1 MFRPSNPVSDA
12 DFFDREAELAELGE
26 HTSRLQA
33 GAPSWVAILGHRK
46 VGKTSLLL
54 ELQRRT
60 ASADLRFAI
69 LDTLEFSPLDADLF
83 RRFAIRVADAVL
95 SREVGVSLESRAGNP
110 AAYRAALVASARFS
124 RFPDDLKAFL
134 LELPELRIGPQTA
147 RTCLDLPERLALA
160 CDLRLVVAWDEFQAL
175 AQLRGRWGEAVHPL
189 LRSAWQQHKRVAYF
203 VSGSERG
210 MLRELVTAE
219 HAPFFQH
226 FAVMDLSVLPEEEGL
241 RLLTQ
246 AAPPDRPI
254 PVEVA
259 RSAVAVLGSHPFYL
273 QLLGEELTRH
283 PPPYGEA
290 ALKQSLQ
297 ALLFSRTGRLSLF
310 FESEH
315 RGAVGRS
322 TFLAAALA
330 ALAGG
335 PLRLGELAKAIHA
348 SSAAAAGYLKR
359 LGDLVVREK
368 DRYRLTDPVF
378 ATWVR
383 WRSPGGTVVPAV
395 LLGDEGERAAA
406 RWLAGV
412 GFELVYQSLASRG
425 AFDLLALRGH
435 HQLGVQVRRRSLP
448 LRFTQSEWDRMAA
461 ESRRLGWRWLIV
473 AVDPATEAVVPL
485 DPARAPGR
493 VVGIEAKIDNLL
505 AWADQG

>member
-1 MFRPSNPVSDA
+1 V
-12 DFFDREAELAELGE
+12 
-26 HTSRLQA
+26 
-33 GAPSWVAILGHRK
+33 
-46 VGKTSLLL
+46 
-54 ELQRRT
+54 
-60 ASADLRFAI
+60 I

-83 RRFAIRVADAVL
+83 RRYAIRVADSVL
-95 SREVGVSLESRAGNP
+95 SRDVGVSLENRASN
-110 AAYRAALVASARFS
+110 ASAYREALVASARFS

-134 LELPELRIGPQTA
+134 LELPGLRIDPQNVKI
-147 RTCLDLPERLALA
+147 CLDLPERLAQA
-160 CDLRLVVAWDEFQAL
+160 CALRLVVAWDEFQAL
-175 AQLRGRWGEAVHPL
+175 AHLRGRWGAAVFAL
-189 LRSAWQQHKRVAYF
+189 LRSAWQQHKNVAYF

-210 MLRELVTAE
+210 MLRELVTAA

-226 FAVMDLSVLPEEEGL
+226 FAIMELSVLPEEEGL

-254 PVEVA
+254 TADVA

-273 QLLGEELTRH
+273 QLLGEELTRQ

-310 FESEH
+310 FENEH

-322 TFLAAALA
+322 TFLAAAVT
-330 ALAGG
+330 ALAGD
-335 PLRLGELAKAIHA
+335 PVRLGELAKAIHV

-359 LGDLVVREK
+359 LGDLVAREGN
-368 DRYRLTDPVF
+368 RYRLTDPVF

-383 WRSPGGTVVPAV
+383 WRTPGGTVVPAV
-395 LLGDEGERAAA
+395 LLGDEGERSAA

-435 HQLGVQVRRRSLP
+435 HQIGVQVRRRPLP
-448 LRFTQSEWDRMAA
+448 LRFTRTEWDRMDA
-461 ESRRLGWRWLIV
+461 ESRRLGWRWLLV
-473 AVDPATEAVVPL
+473 AVDPVTDAVVPL
-485 DPARAPGR
+485 DPARAVGR
-493 VVGIEAKIDNLL
+493 VAGLEARIENLL
-505 AWADQG
+505 IWADRG